1 MAYDDDQELK
11 ETKEDVQH
19 SDVMLGEIENKV
31 IEDSLSLIEDLE

>member
-19 SDVMLGEIENKV
+19 SDVMLGEIENK
-31 IEDSLSLIEDLE
+31 EDLVNDDGQEQK